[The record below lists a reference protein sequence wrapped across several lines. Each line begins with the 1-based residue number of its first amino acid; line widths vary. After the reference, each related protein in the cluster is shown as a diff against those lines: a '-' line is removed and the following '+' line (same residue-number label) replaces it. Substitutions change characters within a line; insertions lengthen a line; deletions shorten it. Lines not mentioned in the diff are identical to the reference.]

1 MEAIAEKADAHFRN
15 NAYAPRK
22 PLPQY
27 RPSRY
32 SLKGHWASNRVE
44 QPKELS
50 IEVPMDKAYNPA
62 DVHPIYMKAF
72 NAGDI
77 EAAVA
82 CYESDGCFVSA
93 SGRIARGATELREVY
108 RITFAHR
115 PTFQVDVRKVLPA
128 GDDLALII
136 GEWTSRA
143 QTSSGETKVW
153 SGTYTDIVRRQPD
166 GSWKLV
172 LDNSHGVEP
181 SKQQSA

>member
-1 MEAIAEKADAHFRN
+1 
-15 NAYAPRK
+15 
-22 PLPQY
+22 
-27 RPSRY
+27 
-32 SLKGHWASNRVE
+32 
-44 QPKELS
+44 
-50 IEVPMDKAYNPA
+50 MDKAYNPA

-128 GDDLALII
+128 GNDLALII

-143 QTSSGETKVW
+143 QTSNGETKVW
-153 SGTYTDIVRRQPD
+153 SGTYTDIVRKQPD

-181 SKQQSA
+181 SKKQSA